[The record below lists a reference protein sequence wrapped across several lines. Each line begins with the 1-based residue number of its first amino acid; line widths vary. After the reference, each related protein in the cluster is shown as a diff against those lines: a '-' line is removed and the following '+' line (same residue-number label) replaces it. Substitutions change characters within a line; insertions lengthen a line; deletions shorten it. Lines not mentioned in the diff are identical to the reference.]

1 MEPIPMLKCMIDL
14 TKPPVKEIVEVINAV
29 MDAHPNSKTDI
40 LGSLDEIIG
49 QAYAQAL
56 AGEEEMI

>member
-1 MEPIPMLKCMIDL
+1 MEPIPMLKCLIDL
-14 TKPPVKEIVEVINAV
+14 TKPVDEIVAVINAV
-29 MDAHPNSKTDI
+29 MEAHPSSKTDI